1 MGQDEGI
8 GVGMMW
14 GKGWGNG
21 GGGGLLGY
29 LNFQSLTHF
38 VLHEA
43 RRSVN
48 CFYPLFKG
56 YLHRTYILRWK
67 NDKRE
72 KEQR

>member
-1 MGQDEGI
+1 M
-8 GVGMMW
+8 
-14 GKGWGNG
+14 
-21 GGGGLLGY
+21 GGGLLGY

-43 RRSVN
+43 PRSVN

-56 YLHRTYILRWK
+56 YLHRTYILRCK